1 MPHTFYHATMRFGV
15 VVPIQ
20 EAGRAK
26 AAGFDFIEEVVPR
39 FLAADQ
45 TDETWQGGT
54 LADNSSLPVRAANML
69 IPGSLKL
76 VGPDVDS
83 IALRNY
89 IQRICERAERTG
101 IRTLVFGSGVARTVP
116 DGFDR
121 KHAKRQ
127 ILEFLRSAV
136 HFCARHNI
144 MMVCEAMNRDE
155 CNIINSLP
163 EALQYVW
170 EVDHPNF
177 QCLLDTFHFWKEQEP
192 IENLHDAMPWMR
204 HVHVADSPMRTPP
217 GISGNCDYR
226 PIFAELKRGKYDGDI
241 SIETINYPPIL
252 NEMEQSLTALKKQW
266 SDA

>member
-1 MPHTFYHATMRFGV
+1 MRFGIV
-15 VVPIQ
+15 APIQ
-20 EAGRAK
+20 EAARAK

-45 TDETWQGGT
+45 GDDVWQGAA
-54 LADNSSLPVRAANML
+54 LADGSPLPVRAANML
-69 IPGSLKL
+69 IPGPLKL
-76 VGPDVDS
+76 VGPDADTT
-83 IALRNY
+83 ALRNY
-89 IQRICERAERTG
+89 IQSICERAERTG

-116 DGFDR
+116 EGFDR
-121 KHAKRQ
+121 KQAKRQ
-127 ILEFLRSAV
+127 ILEFLRSSV

-192 IENLHDAMPWMR
+192 IEDLRDALPWIR
-204 HVHVADSPMRTPP
+204 HVHVADSPVRTPP
-217 GISGNCDYR
+217 GIIGSSNYR
-226 PIFAELKRGKYDGDI
+226 PIFTELKKAKYDGDVT
-241 SIETINYPPIL
+241 IETINYAPIL
-252 NEMEQSLTALKKQW
+252 DEMERSLAFLKQQW
-266 SDA
+266 NEA